1 MADVAKLEKKIAELE
16 KKIQKLMGMEDDFT
30 SKTTE
35 NLQEMLV
42 KLDEAAKVE
51 EKILSLIG
59 STHKVKRRGIKI
71 KSVKESTGEESR

>member
-1 MADVAKLEKKIAELE
+1 MKFIVSGEFIDSNKKKIFTKEIEVSHKEL
-16 KKIQKLMGMEDDFT
+16 
-30 SKTTE
+30 
-35 NLQEMLV
+35 
-42 KLDEAAKVE
+42 VE